1 MTLREQ
7 LAGSDR
13 PLFGMWLN
21 SGAPL
26 VAEICAGSGLDW
38 VLVDAEHGPND
49 VPSVLAQL
57 QAIAAYPVAALV
69 RPPVG
74 DTALIKQYL
83 DIGAQNLLIPMVDSA
98 EQAAELVRAVRY
110 PPRGVRGVGSSLA
123 RAARWNRVDDYLA
136 TADEHVSLT
145 VQIESATAVENV
157 ESIVAVEGVDG
168 ILLGP
173 ADLAASMGVLGQQ
186 AHPDVVAAVERCL
199 AVARAAGKGAGV
211 NAFVPEAA
219 DRYVAAGAN
228 LVCVGAD
235 VTLLARGSEALAARF
250 LGTDPAKRAGY

>member
-1 MTLREQ
+1 
-7 LAGSDR
+7 
-13 PLFGMWLN
+13 
-21 SGAPL
+21 
-26 VAEICAGSGLDW
+26 
-38 VLVDAEHGPND
+38 
-49 VPSVLAQL
+49 
-57 QAIAAYPVAALV
+57 
-69 RPPVG
+69 
-74 DTALIKQYL
+74 
-83 DIGAQNLLIPMVDSA
+83 MVDSA